1 MHVYA
6 HQIYI
11 LQELKTKEYGP
22 LAGLLAWLEEHHSTH
37 QKVGGL
43 IPSQGTYLGCGF
55 NLWSGSVR
63 GAVNLCFSLSLPL
76 SLKSNL
82 KTKHILG

>member
-22 LAGLLAWLEEHHSTH
+22 RAGLLAWLEEHHSTH

-55 NLWSGSVR
+55 DPQLGQTWEATN
-63 GAVNLCFSLSLPL
+63 NYFSLSRSLSQSLSSSLP
-76 SLKSNL
+76 KSQ
-82 KTKHILG
+82 